1 MCFNKKLK
9 EQVAA
14 LQDTVNQLNE
24 TIVTQELQRLR
35 VESKDL
41 KSIREDLSHIHISI
55 KNARVLADDLGYYY
69 LEVSYEV
76 PTLKVLFDA
85 DGKPVRNNF
94 FKAINDLGMI
104 NQKDQELL
112 VKKIE
117 EVQEK
122 IKN

>member
-9 EQVAA
+9 KQIAD
-14 LQDTVNQLNE
+14 LQTTVDQLNQ

-35 VESKDL
+35 VESNDL
-41 KSIREDLSHIHISI
+41 KGIREDLSHIHLNL
-55 KNARVLADDLGYYY
+55 KNARILADDLGYYY

-94 FKAINDLGMI
+94 FKAINNLNLL
-104 NQKDQELL
+104 NQKDLEKLTDQIS
-112 VKKIE
+112 KI
-117 EVQEK
+117 QEK
-122 IKN
+122 IKK